1 MPIRKSLAGFLALM
15 VLGSSGIARSQDDPF
30 AEWDRLNPRKPAT
43 TSRAT
48 KKTTMYFAP
57 SSGVVA
63 EQAGTR
69 TEAGGETGSAT
80 AAAAAARKPAIP
92 LRERIAA
99 RPADTN
105 SSTAA
110 TAPAGNSNIKPAVAT
125 QADEVSTSNVTR
137 ATYERQ
143 PDERPPIRQV
153 SGRPEQDTFD
163 EFLKAGGGSAV
174 EASAGAPEDEFE
186 SGEPLLLKRRAA
198 GTAPTAAARPSP
210 AQASSKSTAVKPVS
224 GEVRTAM
231 AEKPAA
237 GEQTGPQS
245 PGVTVQWVRKSSFN
259 VGQEC
264 DVELVVEN
272 SSRAVVRSVMTEAA
286 IPEGVEVI
294 DATPAPMAGADA
306 PSWTFGELQPGETRT
321 VALKLKPTQR
331 GDVRL
336 DAFVRLTGYSS
347 SEFAVEEPMIGVSVA
362 GPESVEVGEQ
372 AGYVVRVSNPG
383 TGIASNVVIQAAIP
397 EGLEHRGGSLL
408 TIDIGT
414 LNPGESRQARL
425 SLTATKGG
433 AHELAVRALADGG
446 LSDQSSASVAVAE
459 PQLHIDM
466 NGPSEHVA
474 GRTADYSLTV
484 TNTGKVPSA
493 NVRAKYRIP
502 EGYEF
507 VSADR
512 GGKYAEADHSIE
524 WFVGTVQPGED
535 SGFTVTL
542 KAVGAGEL
550 LHQAGVISEHGR
562 VTMCDLVTEVQ
573 GTAALDLKLVADSKS
588 PRVGEE
594 VQYSVTIRNTGSR
607 AANSVGLSCELP
619 SGLELIDASGPSE
632 HIAENGVMVF
642 RSVKSIEP
650 GESAE
655 FTIKARCTREGSLR
669 LRLRV
674 ASESITEPLIGEEAL
689 SVSAR

>member
-1 MPIRKSLAGFLALM
+1 
-15 VLGSSGIARSQDDPF
+15 
-30 AEWDRLNPRKPAT
+30 
-43 TSRAT
+43 
-48 KKTTMYFAP
+48 
-57 SSGVVA
+57 
-63 EQAGTR
+63 
-69 TEAGGETGSAT
+69 
-80 AAAAAARKPAIP
+80 
-92 LRERIAA
+92 
-99 RPADTN
+99 
-105 SSTAA
+105 
-110 TAPAGNSNIKPAVAT
+110 
-125 QADEVSTSNVTR
+125 
-137 ATYERQ
+137 
-143 PDERPPIRQV
+143 
-153 SGRPEQDTFD
+153 
-163 EFLKAGGGSAV
+163 
-174 EASAGAPEDEFE
+174 
-186 SGEPLLLKRRAA
+186 
-198 GTAPTAAARPSP
+198 
-210 AQASSKSTAVKPVS
+210 
-224 GEVRTAM
+224 
-231 AEKPAA
+231 
-237 GEQTGPQS
+237 
-245 PGVTVQWVRKSSFN
+245 VQWVRKGSFN

-425 SLTATKGG
+425 SLTATRGG
-433 AHELAVRALADGG
+433 AHELAVRAIADGG
-446 LSDQSSASVAVAE
+446 LSDESATAVAVAE
-459 PQLHIDM
+459 AQLGIELQ
-466 NGPSEHVA
+466 GPAEHLA

-484 TNTGKVPSA
+484 TNSGNVPSA

-507 VSADR
+507 VSANR

-524 WFVGTVQPGED
+524 WFVGTVQPDED
-535 SGFTVTL
+535 SQFSVTL
-542 KAVGAGEL
+542 KAVSAGEL
-550 LHQAGVISEHGR
+550 LHRAGVISEHGR
-562 VTMCDLVTEVQ
+562 VTMCDLTSEVQ
-573 GTAALDLKLVADSKS
+573 GIAALDLKIAADNPA
-588 PRVGEE
+588 PRVGDE
-594 VQYSVTIRNTGSR
+594 VLYTVTIQNTGSR
-607 AANSVGLSCELP
+607 AAQAVGLSCELP
-619 SGLELIDASGPSE
+619 SGLELVSADGPSE

-642 RSVKSIEP
+642 RSVKTVEP
-650 GESAE
+650 GKSAE
-655 FTIKARCTREGSLR
+655 YTITARCVREGNLR

-674 ASESITEPLIGEEAL
+674 GSESITEPLIGEEATT
-689 SVSAR
+689 VSAR

>member
-43 TSRAT
+43 TSRAA

-57 SSGVVA
+57 SSGAVA

-69 TEAGGETGSAT
+69 TEAGSETGSAT
-80 AAAAAARKPAIP
+80 AAAATARKPAIP

-110 TAPAGNSNIKPAVAT
+110 AAPAGNSNIKPAVST

-137 ATYERQ
+137 ATYESQ

-186 SGEPLLLKRRAA
+186 SGEPLLLKRRVL
-198 GTAPTAAARPSP
+198 GTVPAARPAP
-210 AQASSKSTAVKPVS
+210 AQATSKSTAVKPVS

-245 PGVTVQWVRKSSFN
+245 PGVTVQWVRKGAFN

-397 EGLEHRGGSLL
+397 DGLEHRGGSLL

-433 AHELAVRALADGG
+433 AHELAVRALAEGG
-446 LSDQSSASVAVAE
+446 LSDESSASVAVAE
-459 PQLHIDM
+459 PQLSIDM
-466 NGPSEHVA
+466 NGPSEHFA

-524 WFVGTVQPGED
+524 WFVGTVQPEED
-535 SGFTVTL
+535 SQFNVTL

-573 GTAALDLKLVADSKS
+573 GTAALDLKLAADSKS

-594 VQYSVTIRNTGSR
+594 VQYSVTIENTGSR
-607 AANSVGLSCELP
+607 AANGVGLSCELP

-674 ASESITEPLIGEEAL
+674 ASESITEPLIGEEATT
-689 SVSAR
+689 VSTR